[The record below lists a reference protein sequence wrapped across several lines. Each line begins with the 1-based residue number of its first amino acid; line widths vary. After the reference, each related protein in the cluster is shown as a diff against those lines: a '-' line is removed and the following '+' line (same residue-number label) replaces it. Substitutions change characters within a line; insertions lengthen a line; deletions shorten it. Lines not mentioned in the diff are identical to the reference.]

1 MAAAIRLSQHA
12 GTAGGKGADH
22 WVPWWASERS
32 RKSLPFTPVLSGNLS
47 GEDCDEQGEDNHRRR
62 TGARVARRDVR
73 RRGTAAAGAT
83 GGATTAAAPNM
94 TFFVT
99 SVGPGKGADLGG
111 L

>member
-83 GGATTAAAPNM
+83 GGATTAASAEHDV
-94 TFFVT
+94 FCHQR
-99 SVGPGKGADLGG
+99 GARQGRRSRRP
-111 L
+111 